1 MSVAGS
7 PSSSGT
13 PATIARRRSAAGP
26 GPGRHTP
33 LEVLPQPRP
42 VQQVTG
48 GRVAPGPYVVLHG
61 EGEPDGPR
69 PAPALDAL
77 GNPATGTRRCRPVA
91 DRRTTAGTSTSL
103 CGRRPPRVA
112 EPLVDPPP
120 RGGPLIG
127 PATLVATVGT
137 AAHLL
142 FRVEYAATADA
153 DRGVITCLRLVNDL
167 EVN

>member
-1 MSVAGS
+1 M
-7 PSSSGT
+7 
-13 PATIARRRSAAGP
+13 
-26 GPGRHTP
+26 
-33 LEVLPQPRP
+33 
-42 VQQVTG
+42 
-48 GRVAPGPYVVLHG
+48 
-61 EGEPDGPR
+61 
-69 PAPALDAL
+69 
-77 GNPATGTRRCRPVA
+77 
-91 DRRTTAGTSTSL
+91 
-103 CGRRPPRVA
+103 
-112 EPLVDPPP
+112 DPPP

>member
-48 GRVAPGPYVVLHG
+48 GRVAPGPYVVLHDQ
-61 EGEPDGPR
+61 GEPDGPR
-69 PAPALDAL
+69 PRPGPGRLGQPRDRHPAL
-77 GNPATGTRRCRPVA
+77 P
-91 DRRTTAGTSTSL
+91 S
-103 CGRRPPRVA
+103 GRRPPHDGRHIHVTVRA
-112 EPLVDPPP
+112 QATE
-120 RGGPLIG
+120 GGGAAGGSAAPGRPLIG